1 MVCVKGE
8 RNEAMQKKYL
18 YFMAAAHMCDDIN
31 SGALPAV
38 LPFFVLNYGM
48 DYTAVGGIM
57 FASCFLSSVIQ
68 PVFGYLADRTQ
79 RNWFMGAGVLLA
91 GLSFGATGFLTDYW
105 AIFAAVTAMGIGS
118 SIFHPEAAR
127 IVNSISGQQRGAG
140 MSIFSVGGNAGF
152 GVGPLLAVAVISAFG
167 MAGLG
172 LFGLLSLV
180 MGAALFLLAPR
191 IKAAAVQLQQEA
203 ASASSAAPGVKSRP
217 RRAVNDWRAF
227 SRLTLVIMFRSLT
240 FSGISSFLPLF
251 CIQVLGASNGVGSA
265 TLSVLSISGIA
276 ATLAGGWLA
285 DRWGYVAVLRRGCF
299 LLVPLLAAAVFTKS
313 IWMVYLML
321 IPMSFAMQGTYSSFV
336 VLGQSYLAKS
346 VGFASGVT
354 LGLSF
359 SVGGVLVP
367 ALGWYGDAYG
377 IGAVMALVVL
387 VSLLCALATLL
398 LPRPEEAAMK

>member
-1 MVCVKGE
+1 
-8 RNEAMQKKYL
+8 MQKKYL

-191 IKAAAVQLQQEA
+191 IKAVAVQIRQEA

-285 DRWGYVAVLRRGCF
+285 DRWGYVSVLRRGCF

-398 LPRPEEAAMK
+398 LPRPGEAALK

>member
-1 MVCVKGE
+1 
-8 RNEAMQKKYL
+8 MQKKYL

-91 GLSFGATGFLTDYW
+91 GLSFGTTGFLTDYW

-203 ASASSAAPGVKSRP
+203 AASAASAVSGVKSRP

-285 DRWGYVAVLRRGCF
+285 DRWGYVSVLRRGCF

-367 ALGWYGDAYG
+367 ALGWYGDACG

-398 LPRPEEAAMK
+398 LPRPGEAALK

>member
-1 MVCVKGE
+1 
-8 RNEAMQKKYL
+8 MQKKYL

-68 PVFGYLADRTQ
+68 PLFGYLADRT
-79 RNWFMGAGVLLA
+79 RFSSFMGIGVLLA
-91 GLSFGATGFLTDYW
+91 GLSFGLTGFLTEYW

-118 SIFHPEAAR
+118 AIFHPEAAR
-127 IVNSISGQQRGAG
+127 IVNAISGRQRGSG

-167 MAGLG
+167 MQGLG
-172 LFGLLSLV
+172 LFALLSV
-180 MGAALFLLAPR
+180 FMGGALFFFAPR
-191 IKAAAVQLQQEA
+191 IRAAARHIQQEMA
-203 ASASSAAPGVKSRP
+203 AVPAGSPEIQVRRRPAA
-217 RRAVNDWRAF
+217 NDWPAF
-227 SRLTLVIMFRSLT
+227 SRLTLVIVFRSLV

-251 CIQVLGASNGVGSA
+251 CIQVLGSSNAVRSALLAGLSMAGSA
-265 TLSVLSISGIA
+265 
-276 ATLAGGWLA
+276 ATIGGGWLA
-285 DRWGYVAVLRRGCF
+285 DRWGYVAVLQRGCI
-299 LLVPLLAAAVFTKS
+299 LLVPLLAAAVFTQD
-313 IWMVYLML
+313 IRVVYAML
-321 IPMSFAMQGTYSSFV
+321 LPMSFAMQGTYSSFV

-346 VGFASGVT
+346 VGLASGVT

-359 SVGGVLVP
+359 SVGGMLVP

-377 IGAVMALVVL
+377 IASVMALVV
-387 VSLLCALATLL
+387 VMSVLCAASTLL
-398 LPRPEEAAMK
+398 LPQPKTR

>member
-1 MVCVKGE
+1 
-8 RNEAMQKKYL
+8 MQKKYL

-38 LPFFVLNYGM
+38 IPFFVLNYGM
-48 DYTAVGGIM
+48 DYKSVGGIM

-79 RNWFMGAGVLLA
+79 RNWFMGMGVLLA
-91 GLSFGATGFLTDYW
+91 GLSFGLTGFLTEYW
-105 AIFAAVTAMGIGS
+105 AIFAAVTVMGIGS

-127 IVNSISGQQRGAG
+127 IVNSISGQQRGAA

-152 GVGPLLAVAVISAFG
+152 GIGPLLAVGVITAFG
-167 MAGLG
+167 MQGLG
-172 LFGLLSLV
+172 VFALVSLV
-180 MGAALFLLAPR
+180 MGSALFLLAPR
-191 IKAAAVQLQQEA
+191 IKAAARRIQEEA
-203 ASASSAAPGVKSRP
+203 ASAAAKADGGTVRP
-217 RRAVNDWRAF
+217 QRAANDWRAF
-227 SRLTLVIMFRSLT
+227 ARLTLVIMFRSLT

-251 CIQVLGASNGVGSA
+251 CIQVLGASNAAGSA
-265 TLSVLSISGIA
+265 TLSVLSIAGIA

-285 DRWGYVAVLRRGCF
+285 DRWGYVSVLRRGCF
-299 LLVPLLAAAVFTKS
+299 LLVPLLAAAVFMQN
-313 IWMVYLML
+313 IWVVYLML

-359 SVGGVLVP
+359 SLGGVLVP
-367 ALGWYGDAYG
+367 ALGWYGDVCG
-377 IGAVMALVVL
+377 IAAVMALVVL
-387 VSLLCALATLL
+387 MSLLCALATLL
-398 LPRPEEAAMK
+398 LPQPADRG

>member
-1 MVCVKGE
+1 
-8 RNEAMQKKYL
+8 MQKKYL

-68 PVFGYLADRTQ
+68 PLFGYLADRT
-79 RNWFMGAGVLLA
+79 RFSSFMGIGVLLA
-91 GLSFGATGFLTDYW
+91 GLSFGLTGFLTEYW

-118 SIFHPEAAR
+118 AIFHPEAAR
-127 IVNSISGQQRGAG
+127 IVNAISGRQRGSG

-167 MAGLG
+167 MQGLG
-172 LFGLLSLV
+172 LFALLSV
-180 MGAALFLLAPR
+180 FMGGALFFFAPR
-191 IKAAAVQLQQEA
+191 IRAAARHIQQEMA
-203 ASASSAAPGVKSRP
+203 AVPAGSPEIQVRRRP
-217 RRAVNDWRAF
+217 AVNDWPAF
-227 SRLTLVIMFRSLT
+227 SRLTLVIVFRSLV

-251 CIQVLGASNGVGSA
+251 CIQVLGSSNAVGSA
-265 TLSVLSISGIA
+265 TLSVLSIAGIA

-285 DRWGYVAVLRRGCF
+285 DRWGYVAVLRRGCI
-299 LLVPLLAAAVFTKS
+299 LLVPLLAAAVFTQD
-313 IWMVYLML
+313 IRVVYAML
-321 IPMSFAMQGTYSSFV
+321 LPMSFAMQGTYSSFV

-359 SVGGVLVP
+359 SVGGMLVP

-377 IGAVMALVVL
+377 IASVMALVV
-387 VSLLCALATLL
+387 VMSVLCAASTLL
-398 LPRPEEAAMK
+398 LPQPKTR

>member
-1 MVCVKGE
+1 
-8 RNEAMQKKYL
+8 MQKKYL

-68 PVFGYLADRTQ
+68 PLFGYLADRT
-79 RNWFMGAGVLLA
+79 RFSSFMGIGVLLA
-91 GLSFGATGFLTDYW
+91 GLSFGLTGFLTEYW

-118 SIFHPEAAR
+118 AIFHPEAAR
-127 IVNSISGQQRGAG
+127 IVNAISGRQRGSG

-167 MAGLG
+167 MQGLG
-172 LFGLLSLV
+172 LFALLSV
-180 MGAALFLLAPR
+180 FMGGALFFFAPR
-191 IKAAAVQLQQEA
+191 IRAAARHIQQEMA
-203 ASASSAAPGVKSRP
+203 AVPAGSPEIQVRRRPAA
-217 RRAVNDWRAF
+217 NDWPAF
-227 SRLTLVIMFRSLT
+227 SRLTLVIVFRSLV

-251 CIQVLGASNGVGSA
+251 CIQVLGSSNAVGSA
-265 TLSVLSISGIA
+265 TLSVLSIAGIA

-285 DRWGYVAVLRRGCF
+285 DRWGYVAVLRRGCI
-299 LLVPLLAAAVFTKS
+299 LLVPLLAAAVFTQD
-313 IWMVYLML
+313 IRVVYAML
-321 IPMSFAMQGTYSSFV
+321 LPMSFAMQGTYSSFV

-359 SVGGVLVP
+359 SVGGMLVP

-377 IGAVMALVVL
+377 IASVMALVV
-387 VSLLCALATLL
+387 VMSVLCAASTLL
-398 LPRPEEAAMK
+398 LPQPKTR